1 MAQLLKVTHIP
12 YESIRFT
19 QNARLIRS
27 DSVDLERRKVLAR
40 QNAFRTRYSA
50 GSSVDYNYISRANKA
65 FSAKNHAANELPAV
79 KQEPA
84 QSAAQKPVK
93 VNTSVQTPKPSVSVP
108 AQQPVP
114 ETLSGNSSAVSSQV
128 SSNIQASPVQSS
140 VAAEPHASYAAQRG
154 AFELRVAKG
163 ELSYV
168 PPLVMTIV
176 TQRPEVHFEY
186 IGGFNYVPPDWNIS
200 SGQNMNFTV

>member
-50 GSSVDYNYISRANKA
+50 GNSVDYNYISRVNKA
-65 FSAKNHAANELPAV
+65 FSAKNHAANKVPAG
-79 KQEPA
+79 KQEPT

-93 VNTSVQTPKPSVSVP
+93 VNTSVQAPKPSVSMP
-108 AQQPVP
+108 AQKSAP
-114 ETLSGNSSAVSSQV
+114 EALSGNSALSSQA
-128 SSNIQASPVQSS
+128 SSNIQISPAQSS
-140 VAAEPHASYAAQRG
+140 VAAEPQASYAAQRG

-200 SGQNMNFTV
+200 AGQNMNFTV